1 MCVLRSG
8 GKLIVPAAQ
17 AHLFQTRS
25 LQRRK
30 GQSDKARDLGP
41 RKRTYSVLI
50 QYAEEFER
58 AQHSQDG
65 SLRRC
70 ARAGVRKMG

>member
-1 MCVLRSG
+1 MRVLRSG

-25 LQRRK
+25 LRSGARAGLTRR
-30 GQSDKARDLGP
+30 ATEAP
-41 RKRTYSVLI
+41 ASVLV
-50 QYAEEFER
+50 QYAEEVER

-70 ARAGVRKMG
+70 TRTGVRKVG